1 MSDLTIIQP
10 TEEEQ
15 KGLEETFEINRDT
28 YDHFNEEKLTFKA
41 EPGINEELVRLIS
54 KDKDEPEWMLKIRL
68 KGLKIF
74 NELKTPTWG
83 PDISDLDLD
92 EIIYYMTPDAQKNAT
107 SWDDVPEDIKKTYE
121 RLGIPKAE
129 REALGGVGVQYESEV
144 VYHSLKKEIA
154 DKGVVFLDMDEAVKE
169 YPEMVKKYFMTSC
182 VPINLH
188 KFTALHAA
196 VWSGGTFIYIPKGVK
211 FSEPLQA
218 YFRMNAKKGG
228 QFEHTLIIVDE
239 DAEVHYIEGCS
250 APQYTEN
257 SLHAG
262 CVEIHVMK
270 NARARYSSIENWS
283 RNTYN
288 LNTKRAM
295 VYDNA
300 LIEWVNGNMG
310 SKVTMLYPTSLL
322 IGEGAKADFLGIAFA
337 GKDQHQDTGTK
348 VYHLAS
354 NTSSTVRSKSISKE
368 GGITSY
374 RGLIQIKKGAKNCK
388 SHVECDAL
396 MMDNISKSNTFPF
409 MDVRENDVELGHEAT
424 VGKISDEQI
433 FYLMSRGLTNEQASQ
448 MIVSGFIEPIVK
460 ALPMEYAVELNR
472 LIELEMEGSLG

>member
-1 MSDLTIIQP
+1 MPDLTIIQP

-196 VWSGGTFIYIPKGVK
+196 VWSGGTFIYVPKGVK

-322 IGEGAKADFLGIAFA
+322 MGEGAKADFLGIAFA

>member
-322 IGEGAKADFLGIAFA
+322 MGEGAKADFLGIAFA

-448 MIVSGFIEPIVK
+448 MIVSGLIEPIVK

>member
-196 VWSGGTFIYIPKGVK
+196 VWSGGTFIYVPKGVK

-322 IGEGAKADFLGIAFA
+322 MGEGAKADFLGIAFA